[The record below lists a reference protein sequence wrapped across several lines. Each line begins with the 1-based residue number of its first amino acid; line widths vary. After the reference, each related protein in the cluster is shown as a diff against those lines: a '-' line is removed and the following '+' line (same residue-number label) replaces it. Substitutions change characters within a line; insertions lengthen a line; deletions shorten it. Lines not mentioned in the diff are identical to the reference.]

1 MGGVSDSDDGISCS
15 SVFQKG
21 RTAGTDRPDRRWN
34 LVCSAVA
41 DAEGSP
47 ADQRAAWQTDFSGSA
62 DRLFLRSDSGRAGST
77 NPRQKAGRGQ
87 CQPRLYGSAVWI
99 YGAFGDF
106 QKYAPLANLSGGRIC
121 ALLCFLSGLEQK
133 ETPVEQLLQRR
144 NVKLCTGSRVRVCE
158 KTVPR
163 VGVFEI

>member
-1 MGGVSDSDDGISCS
+1 MSLS
-15 SVFQKG
+15 SK
-21 RTAGTDRPDRRWN
+21 
-34 LVCSAVA
+34 
-41 DAEGSP
+41 
-47 ADQRAAWQTDFSGSA
+47 TDFSGSA

-87 CQPRLYGSAVWI
+87 CQPHLYGSVVWI

-106 QKYAPLANLSGGRIC
+106 QKYAPLADLSGGRIC
-121 ALLCFLSGLEQK
+121 TLLCFLSGLEQK
-133 ETPVEQLLQRR
+133 ETSVEQLLQWRD
-144 NVKLCTGSRVRVCE
+144 VKLCTGSRVRICE